1 MMKFLLKGILRDR
14 SRSLFPFLIVLAGVF
29 LSVALYC
36 YVKGAET
43 SVVTSNANLRH
54 GYLKVMTRAY
64 AKEAEQIPNDLA
76 SMNVSGLI
84 KDLRVAFQG
93 YFWTRRIQF
102 GGLLDIPDEKG
113 ETKSQGPAAGMA
125 ADLLTPSSPEPKL
138 LDLQK
143 VLVRG
148 RVPQKPGEILVSD
161 ELAQKLNV
169 QPGEKATLISITMHG
184 SMSMTNFVIAGTI
197 RFGIRAMD
205 RTGMI
210 ADLADIQKAL
220 DMADAAGEVLGFPEN
235 LIYRQEKV
243 DAMAKAFNARF
254 QGQGDEFLPVMQ
266 TLKEQPGMELMFDRL
281 NYATSI
287 VIAIFMVAMSLV
299 LWNAGLIGS
308 LRRYGEIGVRLA
320 VGEDKAHVYKSMIY
334 ESLMIGVLGSMAGTI
349 LGLAV
354 SYYLQVKGIDLS
366 AMLRNITFLMPT
378 VLHSKITP
386 FAFIIGFIPGLLA
399 TLIGTAIAGIGIF
412 KRQTAQLFKEL
423 ET

>member
-36 YVKGAET
+36 YVKGMET

-54 GYLKVMTRAY
+54 GYVKVMTRAY

-84 KDLRVAFQG
+84 KDLRAAFQG

-148 RVPQKPGEILVSD
+148 RLPLKPGEILVSD

-169 QPGEKATLISITMHG
+169 QPGEKATLISTTMHG

-220 DMADAAGEVLGFPEN
+220 DMADTAGEVLGFPED

-266 TLKEQPGMELMFDRL
+266 TLKEQPGMEMMFDRL
-281 NYATSI
+281 TYATSI
-287 VIAIFMVAMSLV
+287 VIAIFLVAMSLV

-320 VGEDKAHVYKSMIY
+320 VGEDKAHVYKSMLY
-334 ESLMIGVLGSMAGTI
+334 ESLMIGVLGSIAGTI
-349 LGLAV
+349 LGLAL

-386 FAFIIGFIPGLLA
+386 IAFIIGFIPGLLA